1 MEKVKAINPE
11 RIIWCCKEQGIV
23 LEDLSNQLNI
33 SINSLEKVIRGED
46 AITVNQLFK
55 IATFFNRSLLFFLE
69 SGAVNERNVYS
80 TQFRTLTNQ
89 KPTLSA
95 KLKGLV
101 ERIEKQRKIYLS
113 LLEDL
118 GENVYLG
125 WSELYLTPGDHTKK
139 VAAEVRQ
146 WLGLKNTETFDGYRS
161 AIESKGILVFVTNSY
176 KGQWQIAKE
185 NPIRGFSLFFPEY
198 PVITVKKQ
206 ESEGAQ
212 TFTLMHELG
221 HLLLHKDSF
230 IDDEDDFYSYQGKE
244 KVANAFAGNVLVP
257 DGFLKQID
265 LSGLPLEI
273 SAYDAFL
280 KSYCRQWSVS
290 AEMLLRRLSDEG
302 LLPIEQYQNYRD
314 WKQRLIIPQ
323 TQGGGKRY
331 RYKEPER
338 MFGKPFVRTVLEAVH
353 SKQITLAKASTYLD
367 NLKVSDIHQLEGTR
381 V

>member
-1 MEKVKAINPE
+1 M
-11 RIIWCCKEQGIV
+11 
-23 LEDLSNQLNI
+23 
-33 SINSLEKVIRGED
+33 
-46 AITVNQLFK
+46 
-55 IATFFNRSLLFFLE
+55 
-69 SGAVNERNVYS
+69 NERNVYS

-125 WSELYLTPGDHTKK
+125 WSELYLTPGGHTKK

-161 AIESKGILVFVTNSY
+161 AIESKGILVFVTNGY

-280 KSYCRQWSVS
+280 KSYCKQWSVS

-338 MFGKPFVRTVLEAVH
+338 MFGKP
-353 SKQITLAKASTYLD
+353 
-367 NLKVSDIHQLEGTR
+367 
-381 V
+381 